1 MATLVDYALTTVADV
16 KETLG
21 ISGSSQ
27 DNLIIR
33 KINLATDVIE
43 AYCTLPYGH
52 HFKQA
57 TYTNEE
63 YDGTGSDQL
72 ILKMRPVVSISSFQ
86 TRDSSENTNDWDDND
101 AERYFLDSAAGVIDL
116 LSSQNLNWNRSRI
129 TYIAGYDPIPAA
141 LSEAAAT
148 LAAFWVDNAT
158 SGTNVKKKQEGA
170 RSIEYFQDSGDT
182 SDSIV
187 EQLNLGG
194 SLDKYKNYTLL
205 ENK

>member
-1 MATLVDYALTTVADV
+1 MAELVDYALTDVASV

-27 DNLIIR
+27 DNLIRR
-33 KINLATDVIE
+33 KINQATDLIE
-43 AYCTLPYGH
+43 SYCNLSYGH
-52 HFKQA
+52 HFAQT

-72 ILKMRPVVSISSFQ
+72 ILKMRPVTSLTSFQ
-86 TRDSSENTNDWDDND
+86 TRDSSENTNDWDDD
-101 AERYFLDSAAGVIDL
+101 DTERYFLDEGAGVIDL
-116 LSSQNLNWNRSRI
+116 LSNQNLNWNRYRVS
-129 TYIAGYDPIPAA
+129 YVAGYNPIPAA
-141 LSEAAAT
+141 LSEACVT

-170 RSIEYFQDSGDT
+170 RSIEYFQDSGDV
-182 SDSIV
+182 SDSIID
-187 EQLNLGG
+187 QLNLGG
-194 SLDKYKNYTLL
+194 SLDRYKNYILL